1 MSSSSSTL
9 AKDEE
14 GVAEVVDDVTV
25 VEASWD
31 ELDAWEVDGAGSLQ
45 PVKLGE
51 ARGASVG
58 KSVRREPGVWP
69 LKKLSGVARAERLRA
84 RIAYQDI

>member
-9 AKDEE
+9 ARDED
-14 GVAEVVDDVTV
+14 GVAEVVDVTV

-31 ELDAWEVDGAGSLQ
+31 ELDAWEVDGAGSLL

-84 RIAYQDI
+84 RIAYHDT